1 MLKKRIIFTLLYDNG
16 FFNLSRNFRLQRVG
30 DLDWL
35 IRNYDFARTASYIDE
50 LVLLNVSRDATDHS
64 QFVKTLRFLTEI
76 CFVPITAGG
85 HVQTLEHARV
95 LLSNGADKI
104 LVNTL
109 AAEDPQEVNRI
120 AESYGRQCIIVGVDV
135 VSQSEVLT
143 AVTHRGSQVLTTDI
157 RAHLSVL
164 GALPVGEI
172 YLTSVDRD
180 GTGNGF
186 HSDLLDLLPKQLSQ
200 PVILAGGAA
209 KPEHFLNFLNDQRVS
224 ALATAHLFNFVGDGL
239 LRTRETLLRE
249 NHLLPS
255 WQPEEIM
262 QMKGSLA
269 R

>member
-120 AESYGRQCIIVGVDV
+120 A
-135 VSQSEVLT
+135 
-143 AVTHRGSQVLTTDI
+143 
-157 RAHLSVL
+157 
-164 GALPVGEI
+164 
-172 YLTSVDRD
+172 
-180 GTGNGF
+180 
-186 HSDLLDLLPKQLSQ
+186 
-200 PVILAGGAA
+200 
-209 KPEHFLNFLNDQRVS
+209 RVS
-224 ALATAHLFNFVGDGL
+224 MLNEVRYSTTVS
-239 LRTRETLLRE
+239 R
-249 NHLLPS
+249 
-255 WQPEEIM
+255 I
-262 QMKGSLA
+262 
-269 R
+269 